1 MAVPSLATQAAQV
14 AMDDSRI
21 AAFRRSVRRR
31 QAAYRSLGLGLGFI
45 VIMLLAAYFLPL
57 KYGPYETL
65 ENALLQPPSS
75 EHPFGTDTIG
85 RDVFARVVT
94 GGQLDLPLALAG
106 VLVALVIGVPLGLVA
121 SARGRVADAVMRV
134 LDMLQ
139 AFPLIIL
146 VIVLVSVTGGASYN
160 IIIAIALF
168 GAPQTIRLV
177 RGAALT
183 IRESRFA
190 DAAIAMGSTGAE
202 LLRRHIL
209 PNVVPNILAQASLNA
224 ANAIFAIAALSF
236 LGVGIRPPTATWGGM
251 VREGLSGAQGGLWW
265 ESTFASL
272 AIVLS
277 VISFNLIADG
287 VESLLGEA

>member
-1 MAVPSLATQAAQV
+1 MAVPSLGTQAAQV
-14 AMDDSRI
+14 AMGDSRI

-31 QAAYRSLGLGLGFI
+31 RAAYRSLVLGLGFI
-45 VIMLLAAYFLPL
+45 VTMLLAAYFLPL

-65 ENALLQPPSS
+65 EGALLEPPSR

-94 GGQLDLPLALAG
+94 GGQLDLPLALTG
-106 VLVALVIGVPLGLVA
+106 VVVALMIGVPLGLVA
-121 SARGRVADAVMRV
+121 SARGRVADALMRV

-146 VIVLVSVTGGASYN
+146 VIVLVAVTGGASYN

-190 DAAIAMGSTGAE
+190 DAAIAMGSTGGE

-251 VREGLSGAQGGLWW
+251 VREGLSAAQGGLWW

-277 VISFNLIADG
+277 VISFNLIAEG